1 MLVLVWITPRT
12 WVSCVEA
19 AKSLPPD
26 AEVTLAAV
34 VDTGPAG
41 AARGAYGGL
50 LGRGGDDPASRM
62 AELAQQEAQEM
73 LEAAAARLGQPA
85 GLLLLEGHAEQ
96 AVTDAAQDADLLIV
110 ARDGGGHGPKSL
122 GKAVRFVVD
131 HVTCAVLLI
140 WPASYWAP

>member
-19 AKSLPPD
+19 AKSLPAD

-62 AELAQQEAQEM
+62 AELARQEAQDM

-85 GLLLLEGHAEQ
+85 GRLLLEGDAEQ
-96 AVTDAAQDADLLIV
+96 AVMDAAQDTDLLIV

-140 WPASYWAP
+140 WPASYRAP